1 MQMTTDI
8 ETLLQRVSDAATPAL
23 DDLVRLLSVTDPAA
37 CEKIYA
43 CADAVRK
50 QRMGEGILLRGIV
63 EFSNV
68 CDNTCHYCGLN
79 KHNKKLR
86 RYTLSQE
93 EIIEAVGRIVSHN
106 IKTVV
111 LQSGESDSLDPQ
123 WFAGVIRE
131 IKKRFDLSVTL
142 SVGEKSRE
150 TYKLWKDAGA
160 DRYLLKIET
169 TDKKLYAS
177 MHPGMSFENR
187 VRCLRDLEELG
198 YQTGS
203 GNIIGLPGQAIES
216 IARDILFF
224 KENDFD
230 MIGIGPFIPHPGTE
244 LGEKGRGA
252 VALVL
257 KTVALT
263 RIVTK
268 NAHLP
273 ATTALGSLGKDYRVD
288 GLKAG
293 ANVLMPNF
301 TPAPYRKLYEI
312 YPDKRC
318 VEEPVG
324 ACAFC
329 VEGMARSIGRCV
341 DYGKGNSLKK
351 EGVV

>member
-1 MQMTTDI
+1 MTGSAGIIELPLTMQMTTDI

-79 KHNKKLR
+79 KHNSNLL

-160 DRYLLKIET
+160 DR
-169 TDKKLYAS
+169 
-177 MHPGMSFENR
+177 
-187 VRCLRDLEELG
+187 
-198 YQTGS
+198 
-203 GNIIGLPGQAIES
+203 
-216 IARDILFF
+216 
-224 KENDFD
+224 
-230 MIGIGPFIPHPGTE
+230 
-244 LGEKGRGA
+244 
-252 VALVL
+252 
-257 KTVALT
+257 
-263 RIVTK
+263 
-268 NAHLP
+268 
-273 ATTALGSLGKDYRVD
+273 
-288 GLKAG
+288 
-293 ANVLMPNF
+293 
-301 TPAPYRKLYEI
+301 
-312 YPDKRC
+312 
-318 VEEPVG
+318 
-324 ACAFC
+324 
-329 VEGMARSIGRCV
+329 
-341 DYGKGNSLKK
+341 
-351 EGVV
+351 